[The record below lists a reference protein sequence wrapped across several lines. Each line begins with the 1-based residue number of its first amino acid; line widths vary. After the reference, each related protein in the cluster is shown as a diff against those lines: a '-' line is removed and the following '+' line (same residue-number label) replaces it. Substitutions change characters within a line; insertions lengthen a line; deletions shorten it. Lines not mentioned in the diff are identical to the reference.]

1 MGSDQSEAAAKA
13 SWQDISLSNQLYGIA
28 APALSS
34 SMGYLTKAYG
44 AGQTLDTSNKY
55 AAERTMFMDQGAQQ
69 PMGPFLDPKAL
80 GASLSG
86 KAAGLAGI
94 GTEQIGGAVDEM
106 NKIRTLLAGQGMKTT
121 QMAGAASGLES
132 EALRYMYPGNKTGDI
147 ITGGL
152 GAGAAL
158 YGAGQQGGWWGQ
170 AAGNNP
176 NNNPGGNTA
185 STFGG
190 TWTGPGGGP

>member
-1 MGSDQSEAAAKA
+1 MGSDQSAAADQA
-13 SWQDISLSNQLYGIA
+13 ANQDISLSNQLYGIA

-34 SMGYLTKAYG
+34 SMGYLTSAYG
-44 AGQTLDTSNKY
+44 KGQTLDTGNKY
-55 AAERTMFMDQGAQQ
+55 AAERTMFMDKSAGQNGS
-69 PMGPFLDPKAL
+69 FLDGGL
-80 GASLSG
+80 GQSLSG
-86 KAAGLAGI
+86 KASGLSGI

-106 NKIRTLLAGQGMKTT
+106 NKIRSLLAGQGMKTT

-132 EALRYMYPGNKTGDI
+132 SALGYMYGGNKTGDM

-170 AAGNNP
+170 ASGQG
-176 NNNPGGNTA
+176 GGNVGSGYGSGA
-185 STFGG
+185 
-190 TWTGPGGGP
+190 GPGGGMGGGGGTD

>member
-1 MGSDQSEAAAKA
+1 VGSDQSAAADQA
-13 SWQDISLSNQLYGIA
+13 ANQDISLSNQLYGIA

-34 SMGYLTKAYG
+34 SMGYLTSAYG
-44 AGQTLDTSNKY
+44 KGQTLDTGNKY
-55 AAERTMFMDQGAQQ
+55 AAERTMFMDKSAGQNGS
-69 PMGPFLDPKAL
+69 FLDGGL
-80 GASLSG
+80 GQSLSG

-106 NKIRTLLAGQGMKTT
+106 NKIRSLLAGQGMKTT

-132 EALRYMYPGNKTGDI
+132 SALGYMYGGNKTGDI

-176 NNNPGGNTA
+176 SNNPGGNPA

-190 TWTGPGGGP
+190 SWSGPGGGP

>member
-1 MGSDQSEAAAKA
+1 MGSDQSAAADQA
-13 SWQDISLSNQLYGIA
+13 ANQDISLSNQLYGIA

-34 SMGYLTKAYG
+34 SMGYLTSAYG
-44 AGQTLDTSNKY
+44 KGQTLDTGNKY
-55 AAERTMFMDQGAQQ
+55 AAERTMFMDKSAGQNGS
-69 PMGPFLDPKAL
+69 FLDGGL
-80 GASLSG
+80 GQSLSG

-106 NKIRTLLAGQGMKTT
+106 NKIRSLLAGQGMKTT

-132 EALRYMYPGNKTGDI
+132 SALGYMYGGNKTGDI

-176 NNNPGGNTA
+176 SNNPGGNPA

-190 TWTGPGGGP
+190 SWSGPGGGP